1 MSTAIE
7 ELTGKLNPI
16 ISQTANYYPNSLEYR
31 QGLNKIIVLM
41 LNSKALLRSH
51 SPHYED
57 CLQDTLL
64 AFCRRFQK
72 LARSGNEIDSVY
84 LVRWFN
90 RYLRWRLFD
99 RYREPSH
106 LTFIDNIAVSE
117 GEDIALML
125 ETFTNWIA
133 TDPDGKLRQTSMKK
147 YARVTAQVLLQR
159 RFPDC
164 NAWKDISSEFNVPF
178 QSLISFFK
186 RSCVP
191 LLKEFAKR
199 EGYGE

>member
-7 ELTGKLNPI
+7 ELDTKLKPI
-16 ISQTANYYPNSLEYR
+16 VWEIANYSPISLEYR
-31 QGLNKIIVLM
+31 QGLNKIIRLM

-64 AFCRRFQK
+64 AFCRRFKK
-72 LARSGNEIDSVY
+72 LVEKGDDIDPVY
-84 LVRWFN
+84 LINWFN
-90 RYLRWRLFD
+90 RTLRWRLFD
-99 RYREPSH
+99 RQTQPSH
-106 LTFIDNIAVSE
+106 LTFIDNIPASE

-125 ETFTNWIA
+125 ETFINWIA
-133 TDPDGKLRQTSMKK
+133 TDPDGQLRQTRMRK
-147 YARVTAQVLLQR
+147 YTHVTAQILLQR

-164 NAWKDISSEFNVPF
+164 NLWEDISSELSVPLP
-178 QSLISFFK
+178 SLSSFFK
-186 RSCVP
+186 RLCLP
-191 LLKEFAKR
+191 LLKEFAKK